1 MRRSR
6 IVPVTI
12 VLVGV
17 CFAGCDGGCAQDSGT
32 ASTTPTAAPSA
43 TTKSPELRSLPPM
56 SEPIPSA
63 PLYSAGDIDTGLKP
77 FIDQAAA
84 DLATRLGVP
93 AADITTHAAVL
104 VVWPD
109 ASVGCPQPNMRYAQ
123 VATDGSIIELA
134 HDATFYRYHSGGGR
148 GPFLCQMP
156 LTSPPPAE
164 GGS

>member
-1 MRRSR
+1 
-6 IVPVTI
+6 
-12 VLVGV
+12 
-17 CFAGCDGGCAQDSGT
+17 
-32 ASTTPTAAPSA
+32 
-43 TTKSPELRSLPPM
+43 M
-56 SEPIPSA
+56 SEAIPTA

-93 AADITTHAAVL
+93 ASDITTHAAVL

-109 ASVGCPQPNMRYAQ
+109 ASVGCPQPTMRYAQ
-123 VATDGSIIELA
+123 VPTDGSIIELA
-134 HDATFYRYHSGGGR
+134 YEATFYRYHSGGSR

-156 LTSPPPAE
+156 VRSPPPSE